1 MKSTVAPYETAAWC
15 VRIECTNSMTLRMTT
30 YPFDLTMSNSEIY
43 KTDSGYEAT
52 AYTSNTKFAASAID
66 LSGIAGIAGISRD
79 QIVSGVF
86 DNARVHVFKCDFLNP
101 VEDYDPVTC
110 GFFGKTTLEDDRYTV
125 EGMALIDAL
134 NQSVGRSY
142 AALCTHTFGDARC
155 GIDIGALTVA
165 GTVSV
170 VTSNSV
176 IRDTS
181 RTESADYFAGGKIAF
196 TSGNNDGLKAQE
208 IKSYAA
214 DGTITTFEPFYYPP
228 EIGDTFVLIPG
239 CRKRLTDC
247 RDKWDNVINRFAFD
261 YMPTSSVYAA
271 VGGTK

>member
-1 MKSTVAPYETAAWC
+1 MKSTVSPYQTSATC
-15 VRIECTNSMTLRMTT
+15 VRIECLNGVTVRLAAYT
-30 YPFDLTMSNSEIY
+30 YDLTMSNGAVY
-43 KTDSGYEAT
+43 KTDYGYEPT
-52 AYTSNTKFAASAID
+52 AFSASASFSPSAID
-66 LSGIAGIAGISRD
+66 LEGICAIGGVTRD
-79 QIVSGVF
+79 ALASGVF